1 MPVYLC
7 LLFALYLRCF
17 FFLVFLSSI
26 LVGGFS
32 VMFFSNFLFKKKL
45 LLFLAVLGLSCNTRD
60 LSLQHMGSSPVA
72 VLRLSCPVT

>member
-7 LLFALYLRCF
+7 LLFALYIRCF

-45 LLFLAVLGLSCNTRD
+45 LLFLAVVGRHCCVGFSYYCGRQGLCSGCSAWG
-60 LSLQHMGSSPVA
+60 SLQ
-72 VLRLSCPVT
+72 